1 MNLFEELGDIS
12 EVEELCKEIRR
23 NSMDGLNKFKAE
35 IQAEVD
41 KVTEEKKKAYAK
53 AQADIIIKHIKS
65 VCDEEYDGLLNQ
77 EHKSFRRM
85 WTFVK
90 DKAKERAID
99 GCAFVDDATVFGWID
114 EYVGLDDKA
123 EVEAEKK
130 QAEERAKK
138 AEEKAKKTETKK
150 KGTSGKGVYKEIEK
164 VQAEIK
170 ERHEI
175 EDADQVSIF
184 DLM

>member
-1 MNLFEELGDIS
+1 MLF
-12 EVEELCKEIRR
+12 
-23 NSMDGLNKFKAE
+23 GLNKFKKE
-35 IQAEVD
+35 IQEEVD

-53 AQADIIIKHIKS
+53 AQADIIIKHIES
-65 VCDEEYDGLLNQ
+65 VCDEEYDELLNQ

-90 DKAKERAID
+90 DNAKERAID

-138 AEEKAKKTETKK
+138 VEPKK
-150 KGTSGKGVYKEIEK
+150 KGASGKSVYKEIEK